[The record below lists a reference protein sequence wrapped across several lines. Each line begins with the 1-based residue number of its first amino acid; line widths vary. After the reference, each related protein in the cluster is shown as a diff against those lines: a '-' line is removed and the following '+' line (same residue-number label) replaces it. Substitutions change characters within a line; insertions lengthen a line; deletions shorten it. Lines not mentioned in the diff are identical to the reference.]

1 MLGGIDGVSI
11 SSLVGSLGKES
22 KGLGESGL
30 FLQLES
36 TLADPIK
43 VVGVLTLIKMVTLTG
58 AGPRTAARDILFTLI
73 TSILIG
79 IGSGITWGQVI
90 TRLRDRP
97 LNYMMT
103 IAALFPVYILSDFIS
118 GGGGGPISV
127 FLFGAVLM
135 NYGYVT
141 KSLKMNR
148 RSRIDRRKIKEYHD
162 EITFLIKAMFFVYL
176 GLMVQFEPSFIAI
189 SILLSVLIILV
200 RYLTASMIGVVQGF
214 PTEQIVYSRFI
225 FIQGAGSLVLTQFV
239 AKYDPSGAY
248 LANPSAFT
256 SIVIPVVLLS
266 IVFSSIIAPLM
277 ASKKVTVKPP
287 EEPVETEPKKVEEA
301 PENNKKEKPNGNKA
315 EEKGRS

>member
-1 MLGGIDGVSI
+1 
-11 SSLVGSLGKES
+11 
-22 KGLGESGL
+22 
-30 FLQLES
+30 
-36 TLADPIK
+36 
-43 VVGVLTLIKMVTLTG
+43 
-58 AGPRTAARDILFTLI
+58 
-73 TSILIG
+73 
-79 IGSGITWGQVI
+79 
-90 TRLRDRP
+90 
-97 LNYMMT
+97 
-103 IAALFPVYILSDFIS
+103 VYILSDFIS

-141 KSLKMNR
+141 KSLKLNR

-200 RYLTASMIGVVQGF
+200 RYLTASLIGVVQGF

-239 AKYDPSGAY
+239 AKYDPSGAN
-248 LANPSAFT
+248 LADPSAFT

-277 ASKKVTVKPP
+277 ASKQVTVKPP